1 MKEQHDNRERE
12 PLRFLVFS
20 ASLRNDSLNTRLVAL
35 AASVIEKNG
44 SKVSLATMSEF
55 DCPSYN
61 QDVEMKGA
69 FLEEPNTSDSSS
81 WQMMRL
87 LFHRRNI
94 MPQCREISKT
104 LLNGYRG
111 FVPNRLTNVMLCLC
125 LLLRQWWAATAGFGL

>member
-1 MKEQHDNRERE
+1 MKEQHYNRERE

-20 ASLRNDSLNTRLVAL
+20 PSLRNDSLNTRLAAL
-35 AASVIEKNG
+35 ALSVIEKNG
-44 SKVSLATMSEF
+44 GKVSFANMSEF

-94 MPQCREISKT
+94 MPRCREILKT
-104 LLNGYRG
+104 LLIGYR
-111 FVPNRLTNVMLCLC
+111 VSVRNRLMNVMVCLC
-125 LLLRQWWAATAGFGL
+125 RRLRQW